1 MKTSV
6 SVIAIASFDFKGR
19 SYQPNQSLDV
29 TPIDAVVLAKKRL
42 ITLTKRRAK
51 AIVPAPVPEPVVEEP
66 KKKRTY
72 KRRDMQAEETTA
84 MVPVEPVAREPASA
98 ATDAYDTYRD
108 SQD

>member
-19 SYQPNQSLDV
+19 SYQPNQLLDV

-51 AIVPAPVPEPVVEEP
+51 AIVPAPVPEPLVEEP

-72 KRRDMQAEETTA
+72 KRRDLQAEETAA
-84 MVPVEPVAREPASA
+84 MVPVEPEPASF